1 MAKQIYYEFD
11 GKEYTFEFTRSAI
24 KRMEERGFDFD
35 KANAAPM
42 TAAYDLFCGALYA
55 HHSALNTKTRDK
67 MFDELTDLNGW
78 TDDFIEMY
86 KDAFEATAD
95 GAEEGEKKRTK
106 NW

>member
-1 MAKQIYYEFD
+1 MAKQITYEYE
-11 GKEYTFEFTRSAI
+11 GREYTFEFTRSAI

-35 KANAAPM
+35 KAQTAPM

-67 MFDELTDLNGW
+67 MFDDLTDLTGW
-78 TDDFIEMY
+78 TDDFFEMY
-86 KDAFEATAD
+86 KDAFEATA
-95 GAEEGEKKRTK
+95 EEGENKRMK